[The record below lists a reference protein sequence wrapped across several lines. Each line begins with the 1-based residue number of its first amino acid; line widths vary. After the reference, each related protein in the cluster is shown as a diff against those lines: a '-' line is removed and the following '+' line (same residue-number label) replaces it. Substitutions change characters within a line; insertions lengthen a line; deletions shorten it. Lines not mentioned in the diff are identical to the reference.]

1 MELHGYCIFTHLVHV
16 VFELVFFGYTYQD
29 YLMNKTK
36 QNKQK
41 IDSFSA
47 KVIHYGSTQ
56 LIAGIFIVTR
66 SQFSNFLEIWHNIY
80 LNCKE

>member
-1 MELHGYCIFTHLVHV
+1 VWGQSTLHTVHLYGDLVHV

-56 LIAGIFIVTR
+56 LITGIFVLT
-66 SQFSNFLEIWHNIY
+66 
-80 LNCKE
+80 